1 MSDITM
7 SEKDYIICMM
17 AVEKCHLLWKFIK
30 SGVQMLPLTDK
41 NFGFVE
47 MTDEEEDELFQKLY
61 KNSELAWLREQRES
75 DGCRGLE

>member
-17 AVEKCHLLWKFIK
+17 AVEKCHFLRKCIK
-30 SGVQMLPLTDK
+30 SGIHMRPLDNK

-47 MTDEEEDELFQKLY
+47 MSDEEEDELFQKLY
-61 KNSELAWLREQRES
+61 KNSELAWLREQR
-75 DGCRGLE
+75 D